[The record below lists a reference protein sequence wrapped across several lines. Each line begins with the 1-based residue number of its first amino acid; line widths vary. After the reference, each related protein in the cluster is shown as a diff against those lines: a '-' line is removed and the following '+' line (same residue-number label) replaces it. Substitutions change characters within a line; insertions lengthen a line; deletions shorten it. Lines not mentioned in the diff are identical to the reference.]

1 MYYVCFSTATIV
13 ASLILFQGLNTTDG
27 IATVSLLC
35 GFVITFLGVHLLNIS
50 RTPEP
55 VHAHDSVLE
64 NGLMNPR
71 MSISGRLSLE
81 GWNGIGPGGV
91 NGYRADGAP
100 FSAGHGRRSSL
111 YRHQT
116 STLYNAFEED
126 DELEGSGR
134 GHETLGLRRLREEPE
149 EEEIEDDL
157 SDADE
162 RTGLRSA
169 VGRRERN
176 GDARLQSVRR
186 ESSRSHSSS
195 PRLSP
200 RVGGS

>member
-27 IATVSLLC
+27 VTTVSLLC

-50 RTPEP
+50 RAPEP
-55 VHAHDSVLE
+55 PHIHDSALE

-71 MSISGRLSLE
+71 LSVSGRLSLE
-81 GWNGIGPGGV
+81 GWNGIGR
-91 NGYRADGAP
+91 YRPDGAP
-100 FSAGHGRRSSL
+100 YSAGHGRHSSL

-116 STLYNAFEED
+116 STLYSAFDED

-134 GHETLGLRRLREEPE
+134 ETVGLQRLRGVPE
-149 EEEIEDDL
+149 GEDLDDEL

-162 RTGLRSA
+162 RTH
-169 VGRRERN
+169 
-176 GDARLQSVRR
+176 LQSAGMKPAQNGHARDVRR
-186 ESSRSHSSS
+186 EGSRSHSNS
-195 PRLSP
+195 PRPGNS
-200 RVGGS
+200 